1 MIDIKNLRDNID
13 IISDSLKRR
22 GYTLDSK
29 KFKSLDSER
38 KSLQVKVET
47 LQSTRKK
54 LSEEFGKLKASG
66 ADTVSLKEEIDNINS
81 DLKKENELLNSIL
94 ESINEFLFDI
104 PNIPD
109 ESTPNGSNEKDNVL
123 VRKVGDIIS
132 TNTVDHIDLTKK
144 IDTDLAAKIAGSR
157 FAVLRGSLARLQRAL
172 ITLML
177 DVANKNGYEEYY
189 LPYMANKDSLIGTG
203 NLPKFEEDLFKT
215 SENLYLIPTGEVPLT
230 NIYRDILINEDQLP
244 IKLTSHTPCFRSE
257 AGSYGRDTKG
267 LIRQHQFEKI
277 ELFKIS
283 SPDSSMLEL
292 EALLNNAEE
301 ILQLLE
307 LPYQVVQLCAGDIG
321 FSSCKTFDIEVW
333 MPSQNKYREISSCSN
348 FGDFQARRSNIKIKS
363 KDGKNY
369 AHTING
375 SGLAVGR
382 TLIALLENRFD
393 GSNIIKLPKSL
404 EQYYGSLSLEI

>member
-1 MIDIKNLRDNID
+1 MIDIKNLRDDID
-13 IISDSLKRR
+13 ITRVALLRR
-22 GYTLDSK
+22 GYKLDSE

-38 KSLQVKVET
+38 KALQVNVET

-54 LSEEFGKLKASG
+54 LSQEYGKLKASG
-66 ADTVSLKEEIDNINS
+66 SDTSSLKEEIDNINS
-81 DLKKENELLNSIL
+81 DLKKENELLNALL
-94 ESINEFLFDI
+94 ESINEYLLDI

-109 ESTPNGSNEKDNVL
+109 QSTPDGSNENDNVL
-123 VRKVGDIIS
+123 IRKVGDITS

-144 IDTDLAAKIAGSR
+144 IDTDLASKLAGSR
-157 FAVLRGSLARLQRAL
+157 FSVLKGSLAKLQRAL
-172 ITLML
+172 ISFML
-177 DVANKNGYEEYY
+177 DIANKNGYEEYY
-189 LPYMANKDSLIGTG
+189 LPYMANRDSLIGTG

-215 SENLYLIPTGEVPLT
+215 SENLYLIPTAEVPLT
-230 NIYRDILINEDQLP
+230 NIYRDVVINDDQLP
-244 IKLTSHTPCFRSE
+244 IKLTAHTPCFRSE
-257 AGSYGRDTKG
+257 AGSYGKDTKG

-283 SPDSSMLEL
+283 DPVTSMSELDGLLE
-292 EALLNNAEE
+292 NAEE

-333 MPSQNKYREISSCSN
+333 MPSQNKFREISSCSN

-363 KDGKNY
+363 TNGKY
-369 AHTING
+369 FAHTING

-382 TLIALLENRFD
+382 TLIAILENRYN
-393 GSNIIKLPKSL
+393 GSNLIELPACIEPYFGSKTL
-404 EQYYGSLSLEI
+404 EV

>member
-13 IISDSLKRR
+13 ITRVALLRR
-22 GYTLDSK
+22 GYKLDSE

-38 KSLQVKVET
+38 KVLQVNVET

-54 LSEEFGKLKASG
+54 LSQEYGKLKASG
-66 ADTVSLKEEIDNINS
+66 SDTSSLKEEIDNINS
-81 DLKKENELLNSIL
+81 DLKKENELLNALL
-94 ESINEFLFDI
+94 ESINEYLLDI

-109 ESTPNGSNEKDNVL
+109 QSTPDGSNENDNVL
-123 VRKVGDIIS
+123 IRKVGDIIS

-144 IDTDLAAKIAGSR
+144 IDTDLASKLAGSR
-157 FAVLRGSLARLQRAL
+157 FSVLKGSLAKLQRAL
-172 ITLML
+172 ISFML
-177 DVANKNGYEEYY
+177 DIANKNGYEEYY
-189 LPYMANKDSLIGTG
+189 LPYMANRDSLIGTG

-215 SENLYLIPTGEVPLT
+215 SENLYLIPTAEVPLT
-230 NIYRDILINEDQLP
+230 NIYRDVVINDDQLP
-244 IKLTSHTPCFRSE
+244 IKLTAHTPCFRSE
-257 AGSYGRDTKG
+257 AGSYGKDTKG

-283 SPDSSMLEL
+283 DPVTSMSELDGLLE
-292 EALLNNAEE
+292 NAEE

-333 MPSQNKYREISSCSN
+333 MPSQNKFREISSCSN
-348 FGDFQARRSNIKIKS
+348 FGDFQARRSNIRIKS
-363 KDGKNY
+363 TNGKY
-369 AHTING
+369 FAHTING

-382 TLIALLENRFD
+382 TLIAILENRYN
-393 GSNIIKLPKSL
+393 GSNLIELPACIEPYFGSKTL
-404 EQYYGSLSLEI
+404 EV

>member
-1 MIDIKNLRDNID
+1 MIDIKNLRDD
-13 IISDSLKRR
+13 IKAVSKSLERR
-22 GYTLDSK
+22 GYNLDIEKFTTLDAQ
-29 KFKSLDSER
+29 R
-38 KSLQVKVET
+38 KNLQVNVED
-47 LQSTRKK
+47 LQSARKK
-54 LSEEFGKLKASG
+54 LSQTFGELKSSDS
-66 ADTVSLKEEIDNINS
+66 DTSSLKIEIDSINN
-81 DLKKENELLNSIL
+81 DLKKESDLLNSLL
-94 ESINEFLFDI
+94 EEINNFLLDI

-109 ESTPNGSNEKDNVL
+109 ESTPNGSSENENVL
-123 VRKVGDIIS
+123 IRKFGDITS
-132 TNTVDHIDLTKK
+132 TNKIDHIDLTEK
-144 IDTDLAAKIAGSR
+144 IDTDLASKLAGSR
-157 FAVLRGSLARLQRAL
+157 FAVLRGSLAKLQRAL
-172 ITLML
+172 ISMML
-177 DVANKNGYEEYY
+177 DIAHKNGYEEYY
-189 LPYMANKDSLIGTG
+189 LPYMANRDSLIGTG
-203 NLPKFEEDLFKT
+203 NLPKFEEDLFKA

-230 NIYRDILINEDQLP
+230 NIYRDVVINEDQLP

-283 SPDSSMLEL
+283 NPESSMDELDGLLE
-292 EALLNNAEE
+292 NAEE

-348 FGDFQARRSNIKIKS
+348 FSDFQARRSNIKIKS
-363 KDGKNY
+363 KDGKYY

-382 TLIALLENRFD
+382 TLIALLENRYD
-393 GSNIIKLPKSL
+393 GSSTIKLPKIL
-404 EQYYGSLSLEI
+404 EKYFGSIDLHI

>member
-13 IISDSLKRR
+13 ITRVALLRR
-22 GYTLDSK
+22 GYKLDSE

-38 KSLQVKVET
+38 KALQVNVET

-54 LSEEFGKLKASG
+54 LSQEYGKLKASG
-66 ADTVSLKEEIDNINS
+66 SDTSSLKEEIDNINS
-81 DLKKENELLNSIL
+81 DLKKENELLNALL
-94 ESINEFLFDI
+94 ESINEYLLDI

-109 ESTPNGSNEKDNVL
+109 QSTPDGSNENDNVL
-123 VRKVGDIIS
+123 IRKVGDITS

-144 IDTDLAAKIAGSR
+144 IDTDLASKLAGSR
-157 FAVLRGSLARLQRAL
+157 FSVLKGSLAKLQRAL
-172 ITLML
+172 ISFML
-177 DVANKNGYEEYY
+177 DIANKNGYEEYY
-189 LPYMANKDSLIGTG
+189 LPYMANRDSLIGTG

-215 SENLYLIPTGEVPLT
+215 SENLYLIPTAEVPLT
-230 NIYRDILINEDQLP
+230 NIYRDVVINDDQLP
-244 IKLTSHTPCFRSE
+244 IKLSAHTPCFRSE
-257 AGSYGRDTKG
+257 AGSYGKDTKG

-283 SPDSSMLEL
+283 DPVTSMSELDGLLE
-292 EALLNNAEE
+292 NAEE

-333 MPSQNKYREISSCSN
+333 MPSQNKFREISSCSN

-363 KDGKNY
+363 TNGKY
-369 AHTING
+369 FAHTING

-382 TLIALLENRFD
+382 TLIAILENRYN
-393 GSNIIKLPKSL
+393 GSNLIELPACIEPYFGSKTL
-404 EQYYGSLSLEI
+404 EV

>member
-13 IISDSLKRR
+13 ITSVALLRR
-22 GYTLDSK
+22 GYKLDSK

-38 KSLQVKVET
+38 KALQVNVET

-54 LSEEFGKLKASG
+54 LSQEFGKLKASG
-66 ADTVSLKEEIDNINS
+66 SDTALLKEEIDNINS
-81 DLKKENELLNSIL
+81 DLKKENELLNALL
-94 ESINEFLFDI
+94 ESINEYLLDI

-109 ESTPNGSNEKDNVL
+109 QSTPDGSNENDNVL
-123 VRKVGDIIS
+123 IRKVGDITS

-144 IDTDLAAKIAGSR
+144 IDTDLASKLAGSR
-157 FAVLRGSLARLQRAL
+157 FSVLKGSLAKLQRAL
-172 ITLML
+172 ISFML
-177 DVANKNGYEEYY
+177 DIANKNGYEEYY
-189 LPYMANKDSLIGTG
+189 LPYMANRDSLIGTG

-215 SENLYLIPTGEVPLT
+215 SENLYLIPTAEVPLT
-230 NIYRDILINEDQLP
+230 NIYRDVVINGDQLP
-244 IKLTSHTPCFRSE
+244 IKLTAHTPCFRSE
-257 AGSYGRDTKG
+257 AGSYGKDTKG

-283 SPDSSMLEL
+283 DPVTSMSELDGLLE
-292 EALLNNAEE
+292 NAEE

-333 MPSQNKYREISSCSN
+333 MPSQNKFREISSCSN

-363 KDGKNY
+363 TNGKY
-369 AHTING
+369 FAHTING

-382 TLIALLENRFD
+382 TLIAILENRYN
-393 GSNIIKLPKSL
+393 GSNLIELPACIEPYFGSKTL
-404 EQYYGSLSLEI
+404 EV

>member
-1 MIDIKNLRDNID
+1 MIDIKNLRDSID
-13 IISDSLKRR
+13 EASEALLRR
-22 GYTLDSK
+22 GYKLDSK
-29 KFKSLDSER
+29 KFEALDSER
-38 KSLQVKVET
+38 KTLQVNVET
-47 LQSTRKK
+47 LQSARKK

-66 ADTVSLKEEIDNINS
+66 SDTSSLKEEIDTVNS
-81 DLKKENELLNSIL
+81 DLKKESELLNILL
-94 ESINEFLFDI
+94 ESINGFLLDI

-109 ESTPNGSNEKDNVL
+109 QSTPDGSNENDNV
-123 VRKVGDIIS
+123 VIRKVGDILS

-144 IDTDLAAKIAGSR
+144 IDTDLASKLAGSR
-157 FAVLRGSLARLQRAL
+157 FAVLKGSLAKLQRAL
-172 ITLML
+172 ISFML
-177 DVANKNGYEEYY
+177 DIAHKNGYEEYY
-189 LPYMANKDSLIGTG
+189 LPYMANRDSLIGTG

-230 NIYRDILINEDQLP
+230 NIYRDILINENQLP

-292 EALLNNAEE
+292 EGLLNNAEE

-363 KDGKNY
+363 KDIKYY

-382 TLIALLENRFD
+382 TLIALLENRFN
-393 GSNIIKLPKSL
+393 GSNIIELPKCL
-404 EQYYGSLSLEI
+404 EPYYGSLNLDI

>member
-13 IISDSLKRR
+13 ITRVALLRR
-22 GYTLDSK
+22 GYKLDSE

-38 KSLQVKVET
+38 KALQVNVET

-54 LSEEFGKLKASG
+54 LSQEYGKLKASG
-66 ADTVSLKEEIDNINS
+66 SDTSSLKEEIDNINS
-81 DLKKENELLNSIL
+81 DLKKENELLNALL
-94 ESINEFLFDI
+94 ESINEYLLDI

-109 ESTPNGSNEKDNVL
+109 QSTPDGSNENDNVL
-123 VRKVGDIIS
+123 IRKVGDITS

-144 IDTDLAAKIAGSR
+144 IDTDLASKLAGSR
-157 FAVLRGSLARLQRAL
+157 FSVLKGSLAKLQRAL
-172 ITLML
+172 ISFML
-177 DVANKNGYEEYY
+177 DIANKNGYEEYY
-189 LPYMANKDSLIGTG
+189 LPYMANRDSLIGTG

-215 SENLYLIPTGEVPLT
+215 SENLYLIPTAEVPLT
-230 NIYRDILINEDQLP
+230 NIYRDVVINDDQLP
-244 IKLTSHTPCFRSE
+244 IKLTAHTPCFRSE
-257 AGSYGRDTKG
+257 AGSYGKDTKG

-283 SPDSSMLEL
+283 DPVTSMSELDGLLE
-292 EALLNNAEE
+292 NAEE

-307 LPYQVVQLCAGDIG
+307 LPYQVIQLCAGDIG

-333 MPSQNKYREISSCSN
+333 MPSQNKFREISSCSN

-363 KDGKNY
+363 TNGKY
-369 AHTING
+369 FAHTING

-382 TLIALLENRFD
+382 TLIAILENRYN
-393 GSNIIKLPKSL
+393 GSNLIELPACIEPYFGSKTL
-404 EQYYGSLSLEI
+404 EV

>member
-1 MIDIKNLRDNID
+1 MIDIKNLRDD
-13 IISDSLKRR
+13 INAVSKSLQRR
-22 GYTLDSK
+22 GYNLDIE
-29 KFKSLDSER
+29 KFTSLDANR
-38 KSLQVKVET
+38 KKLQVNVEN

-54 LSEEFGKLKASG
+54 LSQTFGKLKASDS
-66 ADTVSLKEEIDNINS
+66 DTSSLKKEIDNVND
-81 DLKKENELLNSIL
+81 DLKKENDLLNSLL
-94 ESINEFLFDI
+94 EEINNFLLDI

-109 ESTPNGSNEKDNVL
+109 ESTPDGSSENENVL
-123 VRKVGDIIS
+123 IRKVGEITS
-132 TNTVDHIDLTKK
+132 TNKIDHIDLTEK
-144 IDTDLAAKIAGSR
+144 IDTDLASKLAGSR
-157 FAVLRGSLARLQRAL
+157 FAVLKGSLAKLQRAL
-172 ITLML
+172 ISLML

-189 LPYMANKDSLIGTG
+189 LPFMANRDSLIGTG

-230 NIYRDILINEDQLP
+230 NIYRDVVVNEDQLP

-283 SPDSSMLEL
+283 NPNSSMDEL
-292 EALLNNAEE
+292 DGLLGNAEE

-348 FGDFQARRSNIKIKS
+348 FSDFQARRSNIKIKS
-363 KDGKNY
+363 KDGKHF

-382 TLIALLENRFD
+382 TLIALLENRYD
-393 GSNIIKLPKSL
+393 GSNSIKLPSIL
-404 EQYYGSLSLEI
+404 EKYFGSLDLEI